1 MEMQLTDYYVLF
13 FSGMFVGMMI
23 MSIAHLLGVV
33 IRLFFKI
40 AR

>member
-1 MEMQLTDYYVLF
+1 MEMQLTDYYILF
-13 FSGMFVGMMI
+13 AGGMVTGMI
-23 MSIAHLLGVV
+23 LMSIAHLLGVV

>member
-1 MEMQLTDYYVLF
+1 MEMQLTDYYML
-13 FSGMFVGMMI
+13 FSGGMAAGMI
-23 MSIAHLLGVV
+23 LMSIAHLLGVV